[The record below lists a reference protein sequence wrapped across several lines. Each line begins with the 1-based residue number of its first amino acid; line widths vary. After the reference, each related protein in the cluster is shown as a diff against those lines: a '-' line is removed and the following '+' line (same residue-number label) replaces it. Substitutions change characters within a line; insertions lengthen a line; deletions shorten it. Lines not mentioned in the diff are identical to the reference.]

1 MIKIPNTAALLLI
14 AGFTFGQNSIEDLSK
29 DVKKGEYAILEIRLN
44 MEDEFRTVE
53 GRDTEGL
60 ARVALFTGDNNKH
73 EVLSKGFTGYNKVVS
88 YLNEMKNNGWVLE
101 DTYTLEG
108 SSLIITHYVFKKK
121 KG

>member
-1 MIKIPNTAALLLI
+1 MIKTIYTLFLLLI

-29 DVKKGEYAILEIRLN
+29 DIKKGEYAILEVRLN

-60 ARVALFTGDNNKH
+60 ARVALFVGDNHKH
-73 EVLSKGFTGYNKVVS
+73 EVLSKGFTGYNAVVS
-88 YLNEMKNNGWVLE
+88 YLNEMKDNGWLLE
-101 DTYTLEG
+101 DTYTIEG
-108 SSLIITHYVFKKK
+108 SSLIIMHYVFKKK